1 MRLRAVVLALSVVVV
16 AAYADESPPVKPISS
31 EEAGKHVDEKVT
43 AEMFV
48 KATKDRLEIRKEVY
62 LDSTTDHHDP
72 KNLAA
77 VITVAGAAKL
87 KAAGIAD
94 PAAYYKDKTIRVTGT
109 VILKEKEPRIEI
121 NEVEQIQV
129 IAKKE

>member
-1 MRLRAVVLALSVVVV
+1 MSLLLAITLFVGG
-16 AAYADESPPVKPISS
+16 EEKILSS
-31 EEAGKHVDEKVT
+31 EEAGKHVGELVT

-48 KATKDRLEIRKEVY
+48 KASKDRLVQRKEIY

-87 KAAGIAD
+87 KEAGIAD
-94 PAAYYKDKTIRVTGT
+94 PAGYYKGKTIRVTGT
-109 VILKEKEPRIEI
+109 VTLKLKEPRIEI
-121 NEVEQIQV
+121 NDASQIRV
-129 IAKKE
+129 VDKK

>member
-1 MRLRAVVLALSVVVV
+1 MRLPAVVLALSVIVV
-16 AAYADESPPVKPISS
+16 AASADESPPAKPISS
-31 EEAGKHVDEKVT
+31 EEAGKHVGEKVT

-48 KATKDRLEIRKEVY
+48 KATKDRLEIRKEIY

-109 VILKEKEPRIEI
+109 VTLKEKEPRIEI
-121 NEVEQIQV
+121 NEAEQIQV
-129 IAKKE
+129 VAKKE